1 MHDKLNLLKKIIKDQ
16 TINDRNTI
24 FENKKLDERK
34 LSLNSGNKL

>member
-16 TINDRNTI
+16 NVNDRNSI
-24 FENKKLDERK
+24 FDNKKFDERK